1 MRCIMFQSQTAV
13 HDMLL
18 DMNAR
23 QAQSDWKVSNIEEDL
38 RRLQVTFTIWN
49 IKHFHDDYDKDE

>member
-1 MRCIMFQSQTAV
+1 MFQSQTAV